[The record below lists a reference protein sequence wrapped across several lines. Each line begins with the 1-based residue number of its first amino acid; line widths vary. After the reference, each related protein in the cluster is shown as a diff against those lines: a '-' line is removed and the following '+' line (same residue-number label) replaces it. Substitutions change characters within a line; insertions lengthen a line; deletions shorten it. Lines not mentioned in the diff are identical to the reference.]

1 MATRKNADG
10 SITVGILKEP
20 KPVKES
26 TAADTEPKPTK
37 RAKAKNNGEG

>member
-10 SITVGILKEP
+10 SITIGILKEDKPIEETPKVDTKP
-20 KPVKES
+20 KP
-26 TAADTEPKPTK
+26 AK

>member
-10 SITVGILKEP
+10 SITVGILKEQ
-20 KPVKES
+20 KPIKEN
-26 TAADTEPKPTK
+26 TTVDTEPKPAK